1 MKNFKNTE
9 MNNEKE
15 NTVMKNMP
23 RLTALIIA
31 IVMLLS
37 TFALA
42 DTRTGSTV
50 TFGVYEQDGSYNNGA
65 EPLVWKVLTVQNGKA
80 LLVTEKVI
88 DWFYYNNYNTEVTW
102 GTSSI
107 CMFLNDEFY
116 NSAFTD
122 AEKAAIQVNYE
133 ADAKRVF
140 LLSEQEARTYFGGNN
155 QRMAYPTSHTLSQG
169 AWTWAVTGGT
179 TYWLR
184 DTIRPF
190 GTLYSVAKLI
200 TGSGDFDLKGETQ
213 HQNRRGVRPAIWVDV
228 DAL

>member
-1 MKNFKNTE
+1 MKNMKNTATE
-9 MNNEKE
+9 MNNKKE

-37 TFALA
+37 AFAFA

-65 EPLVWKVLTVQNGKA
+65 EPLTWKVLTVQNGKA

-88 DWFYYNNYNTEVTW
+88 DWYYYNNYNTEVTW

-116 NSAFTD
+116 KD
-122 AEKAAIQVNYE
+122 
-133 ADAKRVF
+133 
-140 LLSEQEARTYFGGNN
+140 
-155 QRMAYPTSHTLSQG
+155 P
-169 AWTWAVTGGT
+169 
-179 TYWLR
+179 
-184 DTIRPF
+184 
-190 GTLYSVAKLI
+190 
-200 TGSGDFDLKGETQ
+200 GSGT
-213 HQNRRGVRPAIWVDV
+213 N
-228 DAL
+228 